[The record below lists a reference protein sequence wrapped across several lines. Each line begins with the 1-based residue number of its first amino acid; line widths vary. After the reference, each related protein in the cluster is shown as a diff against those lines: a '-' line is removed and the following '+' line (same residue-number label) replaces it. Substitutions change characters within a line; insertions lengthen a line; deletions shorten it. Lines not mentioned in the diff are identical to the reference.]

1 MIPPKIIQEVIN
13 YLYQEAKDYAK
24 LGGANE
30 SWGLVHGAKRLE
42 KALKASHGTAR
53 KTNSLILE
61 ITKLEIIEK
70 KKDKIT
76 DSKSSNRGD

>member
-1 MIPPKIIQEVIN
+1 MIPSKIIREVIN

-24 LGGANE
+24 LGGTNE

-42 KALKASHGTAR
+42 KALKASHETTE
-53 KTNSLILE
+53 KTNSLIFE

-70 KKDKIT
+70 EKDEIT
-76 DSKSSNRGD
+76 NSKSSNRGD